1 MPPSV
6 VRVGLLGCGVVG
18 QGFLTLLGKRERLI
32 RDSVGA
38 PLKLS
43 RVAVRNPGKSRDVD
57 LSGVPLERDPLAV
70 AKADDVDLVVELCGG
85 ESMLEPVRAALRRGV
100 PVVTAN
106 KSLLAIHGEEL
117 ERLAAESH
125 TTLRYEA
132 SAGGGIPV
140 LQALDHGLR
149 TETCNLLV
157 GILNGTTNFILSTM
171 ERDGR
176 DFAEALQAA
185 QALGFAEA
193 DPTLDLSGQDTAQK
207 LVILVRRA
215 FRMDVAL
222 ASIPTEGI
230 IGMELEDLRQAD
242 RFGYTVKLLGVA
254 IRHPE
259 GLDVRVHPA
268 FIPKRYLL
276 ASVRDEFNGI
286 YLRGQATGS
295 MLFYG
300 KGAGALPTAQAVLGD
315 VMATAREVVSGV
327 KLLGSPPK
335 HEPEARM
342 PLDRIRTKYYL
353 RLLVED
359 RPGVLAQ
366 VAACLGGANVSVA
379 QMFQAEGVR
388 GEASITILTH
398 QAIDRDVREALKGI
412 AKLAA
417 IRKTP
422 RAVRIFDL

>member
-18 QGFLTLLGKRERLI
+18 QGFLDLLHERERLI
-32 RDSVGA
+32 RESVGA
-38 PLKLS
+38 PIKVT
-43 RVAVRNPGKSRDVD
+43 RAAVRDVKKPRECD
-57 LSGVPLERDPLAV
+57 LSGVQVGTDPLAV
-70 AKADDVDLVVELCGG
+70 AKAEDVDLLVELIGG
-85 ESMLEPVRAALRRGV
+85 ERMLEPVRTALARGV

-106 KSLLAIHGEEL
+106 KHLLALHGVEL
-117 ERLAAESH
+117 ERLAADSG
-125 TTLRYEA
+125 TTIRYEA

-149 TETCNLLV
+149 TETCQLLV
-157 GILNGTTNFILSTM
+157 AILNGTTNFILSTM

-176 DFAEALQAA
+176 DFAEALEAA

-207 LVILVRRA
+207 LAILVRRA
-215 FRMDVAL
+215 FRTDVPL
-222 ASIPTEGI
+222 DSIPTEGI

-242 RFGYTVKLLGVA
+242 RFGYTVKLLGIA
-254 IRHPE
+254 LRHPE

-286 YLRGQATGS
+286 YFRGEATGS

-300 KGAGALPTAQAVLGD
+300 KGAGQRPTAQAVLGD
-315 VMATAREVVSGV
+315 VLVTARELVSGA
-327 KLLGSPPK
+327 KLLSAEGKQGSV
-335 HEPEARM
+335 ERL
-342 PLDRIRTKYYL
+342 PLDQVRTKYYL
-353 RLLVED
+353 RLLVDD

-366 VAACLGGANVSVA
+366 VAACLGSAGVSVA
-379 QMFQAEGVR
+379 QMFQGEGVR

-398 QAIDRDVREALKGI
+398 LTLDRNAREALKGI
-412 AKLAA
+412 AKLQA
-417 IRKTP
+417 IRKAP
-422 RAVRIFDL
+422 RAVRIFDV